1 MGRDASYWGRR
12 GRGSAASL
20 ACALLAACAT
30 PGPEQAPDTSSL
42 LHDDLF
48 ATASHRVS
56 ADDVFALSEA
66 MHTYLRTTIAEEIRT
81 KGPYRGLFDA
91 LYSQGQLKLDYDA
104 SITRNAAQAF
114 DARAGN
120 CLSLVIMTGAFAKA
134 LGVEVQYQSVIAT
147 EKWSR
152 NGDLYLGSGHVN
164 LVLGRPFL
172 DPRTREERSWRIDFR
187 PPEEIRGY
195 RTRVVSEQTIVAM
208 YLNNR
213 AAESLVQGELDEA
226 YWWAREAVMRNPAFL
241 SAYNTLGVVYMRRG
255 HLSQAER
262 AFRYILDREPRN
274 LSALSNLAQVLR
286 KTSRATEASELAAR
300 LKSSEPYPPFHFFD
314 LGIAAMEGGN
324 YKSARDYFAAEI
336 GRDAYH
342 HEFHFWLAMAYSKLG
357 NAKSAERHLR
367 LAIEH
372 STTPAFRDSY
382 LAALN
387 AMVADEQRKTA
398 AAKAAAARRTR

>member
-1 MGRDASYWGRR
+1 MRPEACGWGRR
-12 GRGSAASL
+12 GRKLAASL

-30 PGPEQAPDTSSL
+30 PGLERAPNPSSL
-42 LHDDLF
+42 LRDDLF
-48 ATASHRVS
+48 ATASNRLS
-56 ADDVFALSEA
+56 GEDVFALSEA
-66 MHTYLRTTIAEEIRT
+66 MQTYLRTTITEEIRA

-114 DARAGN
+114 AARAGN
-120 CLSLVIMTGAFAKA
+120 CLSLVIMTAAFAKA
-134 LGVEVQYQSVIAT
+134 LGVDVQYQSVIAT

-152 NGDLYLGSGHVN
+152 SGDLYVGSGHVN

-172 DPRTREERSWRIDFR
+172 DPRTREERNWTIDFR
-187 PPEEIRGY
+187 PPEDIRGY

-213 AAESLVQGELDEA
+213 AAESLVQGEVDGA

-241 SAYNTLGVVYMRRG
+241 NAYNTLGVVYMRRG
-255 HLSQAER
+255 HLSHAER
-262 AFRYILDREPRN
+262 AFRYILDREQQN

-286 KTSRATEASELAAR
+286 KTGRSTEASELAAR
-300 LKSSEPYPPFHFFD
+300 LKRSEPYPPFHFFD
-314 LGIAAMEGGN
+314 LGIAAMAGGD
-324 YKSARDYFAAEI
+324 YESARDYFSAEI

-357 NAKSAERHLR
+357 NAKSAEQHLR

-372 STTPAFRDSY
+372 GTTPAFRDSY
-382 LAALN
+382 VAALN

-398 AAKAAAARRTR
+398 AASATAVRRMR